1 MKLIDMRRNEM
12 MHPAIAVA
20 IADQTIFFSESSTSR
35 KRQKTLST
43 AEIKHELLW
52 KWKEIHIEGI
62 T

>member
-1 MKLIDMRRNEM
+1 MRRNEM
-12 MHPAIAVA
+12 MHPVIAVA

-35 KRQKTLST
+35 KRQKTLLT